1 MGVGVSQ
8 LAELLLQWLLV
19 RIRITVQAQQ
29 VDLHTIGSLPCDVRT
44 QRRAVR
50 VLICVE
56 KDIGAVIL
64 VVTAES

>member
-1 MGVGVSQ
+1 MGVSQ
-8 LAELLLQWLLV
+8 LAKLLLQRFLV

-29 VDLHTIGSLPCDVRT
+29 VDLHAIGSLPRDICT

-64 VVTAES
+64 VVTGES